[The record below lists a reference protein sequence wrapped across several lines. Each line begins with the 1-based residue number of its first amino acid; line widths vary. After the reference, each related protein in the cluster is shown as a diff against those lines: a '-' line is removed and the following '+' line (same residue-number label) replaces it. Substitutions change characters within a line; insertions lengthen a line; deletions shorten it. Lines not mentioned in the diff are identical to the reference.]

1 MDETRCLN
9 CGSTHVMKVEYGMP
23 DDAMVARIE
32 AGEILHGGCKVNG
45 LTQSLFCLECE
56 TRFDPTSTPEF
67 LSALQR
73 ITFTRNGESFDIVLE
88 HEGSTLT
95 MLGVTQEC
103 QTTLITDAITIEN
116 FRLCGLEFWDTEK
129 YVENMVVGEWRLEME
144 CDGYLRQLD
153 LQDGNQRAPYAFSK
167 WLRFLDELPI
177 LGI

>member
-9 CGSTHVMKVEYGMP
+9 CGGTHVMKVEYGMP

-88 HEGSTLT
+88 QEDSVVDRLI
-95 MLGVTQEC
+95 LTQEC
-103 QTTLITDAITIEN
+103 RTTIITNRKHLDQLI
-116 FRLCGLEFWDTEK
+116 LCGLEFWNQGGFL
-129 YVENMVVGEWRLEME
+129 ENDEAGEWRLEWIAE
-144 CDGYLRQLD
+144 GYFRKD
-153 LQDGNQRAPYAFSK
+153 DHFSGNRLAPYDFAR
-167 WLRFLDELPI
+167 WLDFLTGLPVFER
-177 LGI
+177 